1 MNIEFKHLRRRDTN
15 LMHYRRENYLI
26 NSYVSSLRRRWCMSH
41 ACSTCGATDLR
52 KLLFESAIGNEISD
66 DEKKELMQTTR
77 FYPRT
82 SILPEAIK
90 EKVISSHIN
99 EFNKIEKGGI
109 ENVDML
115 VEQNSG
121 KTIYRCGFK
130 DFLRFMVMDI
140 WDSLDHSLSHVDRL
154 DQLKSK
160 IISKEV
166 LDVLDEMNNHFQ
178 NLRKRHFN

>member
-1 MNIEFKHLRRRDTN
+1 MNH
-15 LMHYRRENYLI
+15 
-26 NSYVSSLRRRWCMSH
+26 S
-41 ACSTCGATDLR
+41 CSTCGATDLC

-66 DEKKELMQTTR
+66 DEKKELMQITR

-140 WDSLDHSLSHVDRL
+140 WYSLDHSLSHFDRL
-154 DQLKSK
+154 EQLKSG
-160 IISKEV
+160 ITSIEV
-166 LDVLDEMNNHFQ
+166 LDVVVEMNNHFQ
-178 NLRKRHFN
+178 SLRNSKY

>member
-1 MNIEFKHLRRRDTN
+1 MNIHDKTLTD
-15 LMHYRRENYLI
+15 YRKENYLVS
-26 NSYVSSLRRRWCMSH
+26 SYVFAIRRRWCMSDS
-41 ACSTCGATDLR
+41 CGTCGATDLC

-66 DEKKELMQTTR
+66 DEKKELMQITR

-140 WDSLDHSLSHVDRL
+140 WYSLDHSLSHFDRL
-154 DQLKSK
+154 EQLKSG
-160 IISKEV
+160 ITSIEV
-166 LDVLDEMNNHFQ
+166 LDVVVEMNNHFQ
-178 NLRKRHFN
+178 SLRNSKY

>member
-1 MNIEFKHLRRRDTN
+1 MNIEFKHKRRDTN
-15 LMHYRRENYLI
+15 LMHHRRENYLI
-26 NSYVSSLRRRWCMSH
+26 NSYVSSLRRRWCMNHS
-41 ACSTCGATDLR
+41 CSTCGATDLC

-66 DEKKELMQTTR
+66 DEKKELMQITR

-121 KTIYRCGFK
+121 KTIYRCRFK

-140 WDSLDHSLSHVDRL
+140 CNSINQSFKSHGLD
-154 DQLKSK
+154 
-160 IISKEV
+160 IISFKYNYRNYSDYWWYISLYTLLET
-166 LDVLDEMNNHFQ
+166 L
-178 NLRKRHFN
+178 

>member
-1 MNIEFKHLRRRDTN
+1 MNIEFKHKRRDTN
-15 LMHYRRENYLI
+15 LMHHRRENYLI
-26 NSYVSSLRRRWCMSH
+26 NSYVSSLRRRWCMNHS
-41 ACSTCGATDLR
+41 CSTCGATDLC

-66 DEKKELMQTTR
+66 DEKKELMQITR

-140 WDSLDHSLSHVDRL
+140 WYSLDHSLSHFDRL
-154 DQLKSK
+154 EQLKSG
-160 IISKEV
+160 ITSIEV
-166 LDVLDEMNNHFQ
+166 LDVVVEMNNHFQ
-178 NLRKRHFN
+178 SLRNSKY